1 MIEPASTTGPDR
13 LPTAVGLV
21 GDVGMIRRLKA
32 LALTQPLHDL
42 DVRKAHLDG
51 ADFSVYAMAELG
63 LHAID
68 QVTVAMDFDRGADHD
83 QVRRRLVPLAAAQ
96 APARPA
102 AEHDRVAS
110 WVLHNLINVGNV
122 NRGFEAGYGTLHAD
136 GRYERR
142 RFDFKL
148 LVEFADPHGEIYLR
162 ATDEAVT
169 VLVGALDTDITS
181 AQVAAEVALDT
192 LIRRGRLADARS
204 AAEAARYR
212 TVQYAEQLRRHL
224 DATRRNVL
232 AVDWLHAMP
241 ALVDEALQHVE
252 QRYRYE
258 NAILTHIRRY
268 RDSADDADHK
278 RQAADLVA
286 IVGDCI
292 RRHTQLQARLLEAGA
307 VFRAEQDRQQ
317 FAVTPAR
324 GGVDLHAQLLV
335 PTLALAAGDAQRPAA
350 AFFPGAVGVRTP
362 RAPRVLDLVDL
373 LLRPPVER
381 DTLGA
386 EVVEAELVPLAE
398 PARFDDETWA
408 HALGLLELDPAA
420 PRRLSALLADARRG
434 GDRDVVDLVALLAL
448 HAVNPRVDASRQAGE
463 TTLTVAVDDGTPLH
477 DPEFGGADLLVG
489 RARIVAAPSTETA
502 SAAAASAAAAS
513 AAAIAG
519 TAGTAA
525 AVADDAV
532 ARGPQGEAESS
543 DPAGITSV
551 LTELQAAGGAA
562 APAGRRSR

>member
-1 MIEPASTTGPDR
+1 MIEPAPPADQR
-13 LPTAVGLV
+13 PAAVGLV
-21 GDVGMIRRLKA
+21 GDVGMVRRLKA

-51 ADFSVYAMAELG
+51 ADFTVYAMAELG

-68 QVTVAMDFDRGADHD
+68 QVTVSMDFDRGADHD
-83 QVRRRLVPLAAAQ
+83 QVLRRLTPLAAAQ
-96 APARPA
+96 APTRPT
-102 AEHDRVAS
+102 AEHERVAS
-110 WVLHNLINVGNV
+110 WVLQNLINVGNV
-122 NRGFEAGYGTLHAD
+122 NRGFDAGYGTLHAD

-148 LVEFADPHGEIYLR
+148 LVELADPHGEIYLR

-181 AQVAAEVALDT
+181 TQIAAEVALDT

-212 TVQYAEQLRRHL
+212 TVQYAEQLRRQL

-241 ALVDEALQHVE
+241 ALVDEALRHVE

-292 RRHTQLQARLLEAGA
+292 RRHTQLQARLLAAGA

-317 FAVTPAR
+317 FATVAAR
-324 GGVDLHAQLLV
+324 GGIDLHAQLLV
-335 PTLALAAGDAQRPAA
+335 PTLGLTAGDAERPAG

-381 DTLGA
+381 DPLGA
-386 EVVEAELVPLAE
+386 EVVEAELVTLTE
-398 PARFDDETWA
+398 PPRFDDETWA
-408 HALGLLELDPAA
+408 RALGLLDLDPAA
-420 PRRLSALLADARRG
+420 PRRLSALLADARRD
-434 GDRDVVDLVALLAL
+434 GDRDTAGLVAMLAL
-448 HAVNPRVDASRQAGE
+448 HAVSPRIDASRQARDPAV
-463 TTLTVAVDDGTPLH
+463 TVAVDDGTDLV

-489 RARIVAAPSTETA
+489 RARIVPPADPSDA
-502 SAAAASAAAAS
+502 SDGGPAGPLPDAAAQATDQ
-513 AAAIAG
+513 
-519 TAGTAA
+519 TAQPADHTA
-525 AVADDAV
+525 
-532 ARGPQGEAESS
+532 R
-543 DPAGITSV
+543 
-551 LTELQAAGGAA
+551 AGG
-562 APAGRRSR
+562 RSG